1 MKIIKKF
8 INYLKEVRLE
18 MKKINWPTKKETLKY
33 TLLVIGVSLT
43 IAVFLGLFDFLF
55 TLILN
60 KII

>member
-1 MKIIKKF
+1 MKIVKK
-8 INYLKEVRLE
+8 ITNYLKEVKLE
-18 MKKINWPTKKETLKY
+18 MKKINWPTKRETLKY

-43 IAVFLGLFDFLF
+43 VSLFLGLFDFIF

>member
-1 MKIIKKF
+1 MKIIKNF

>member
-18 MKKINWPTKKETLKY
+18 IKKINWPTKREALKY
-33 TLLVIGVSLT
+33 TLLVVGVSLT